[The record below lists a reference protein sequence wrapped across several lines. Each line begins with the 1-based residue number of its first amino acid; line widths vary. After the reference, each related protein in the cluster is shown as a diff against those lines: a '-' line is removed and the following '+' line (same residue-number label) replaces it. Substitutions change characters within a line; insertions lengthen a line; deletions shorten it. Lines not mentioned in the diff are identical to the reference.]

1 MKFRRRRAGAAR
13 EDVFINLASLID
25 VIFVLL
31 LFFVVSTTFT
41 RPEQLNIEL
50 PSAESGETAGTE
62 QKQLE
67 LSVDAEGHY
76 ALNGQALAKSD
87 LATLM
92 AAMQR
97 ESAGDNNLPVVISA
111 DAKSTH
117 QSVSR
122 RWTQR
127 ASWASSTCAS
137 PRSRT
142 RRPSPDV
149 VLRATAR
156 RLVPGASGAGAA
168 ASAGGSLSSGGERP
182 PGGLPVRAQARLPGT
197 LPVLVVGNIT
207 VGGTGKTPMILWMI
221 EHCRARGL
229 RVGVIS
235 RGYGARP
242 PTTPWR
248 VRAEQDAAEAGDE
261 PLMIVRRSGVPLM
274 IDPDRPRALQA
285 LLAEEQL
292 DLVLC
297 DDGLQHYRLAR
308 DLELVLIDAARGL
321 GNGRCLPAGPLRE
334 PAERL
339 ESVDALLYNGADED
353 PDGGYAFRL
362 QPTAL
367 INLQSG
373 ERRPLEHFPAGQEVH
388 ALAGIGNPQRFFR
401 TLEALHWRAIP
412 HAFPD
417 HATYTAAELAFSPPL
432 PLLMT
437 EKDAVKCRA
446 FAAAD
451 WWYLAVDAVPSPAF
465 VAWFD
470 ARLEHLLAR

>member
-1 MKFRRRRAGAAR
+1 
-13 EDVFINLASLID
+13 
-25 VIFVLL
+25 
-31 LFFVVSTTFT
+31 
-41 RPEQLNIEL
+41 
-50 PSAESGETAGTE
+50 
-62 QKQLE
+62 
-67 LSVDAEGHY
+67 
-76 ALNGQALAKSD
+76 
-87 LATLM
+87 
-92 AAMQR
+92 
-97 ESAGDNNLPVVISA
+97 
-111 DAKSTH
+111 
-117 QSVSR
+117 
-122 RWTQR
+122 
-127 ASWASSTCAS
+127 
-137 PRSRT
+137 
-142 RRPSPDV
+142 
-149 VLRATAR
+149 
-156 RLVPGASGAGAA
+156 
-168 ASAGGSLSSGGERP
+168 
-182 PGGLPVRAQARLPGT
+182 
-197 LPVLVVGNIT
+197 
-207 VGGTGKTPMILWMI
+207 
-221 EHCRARGL
+221 
-229 RVGVIS
+229 
-235 RGYGARP
+235 
-242 PTTPWR
+242 
-248 VRAEQDAAEAGDE
+248 
-261 PLMIVRRSGVPLM
+261 
-274 IDPDRPRALQA
+274 RPRALQA